1 MCTLHSKFRLKTFY
15 IQRTHIKIALIHFT
29 QAKEMEREKNLLL
42 HGTGEKVPSELG
54 EHPVFMVNQ
63 KTNDT
68 IQKKRSKVCLKI
80 LKL

>member
-1 MCTLHSKFRLKTFY
+1 
-15 IQRTHIKIALIHFT
+15 
-29 QAKEMEREKNLLL
+29 MEREKNLLL

-80 LKL
+80 HKL